1 MLQYYTHHPFEHSNA
16 STTSLTAVSI
26 RETHAVQRADDDRR
40 CFTRNLHVRSTLRI
54 RIGMNQESK
63 EKNVHLASFGRFFQ
77 SGAEQMNWRERG

>member
-16 STTSLTAVSI
+16 STTSLTAIMIVDVLPEI
-26 RETHAVQRADDDRR
+26 CMCEVHCAAGQ
-40 CFTRNLHVRSTLRI
+40 
-54 RIGMNQESK
+54 IGMNQESK